1 MQIRKRNGRAV
12 LWRTSWVP
20 KGAEGNSHGYRTE
33 KYVGSLPLAAT
44 ELPVELAAKL
54 NLEEKDLLKA
64 RILEPARRA
73 EAERER
79 AAAAHEADPVWRIE
93 DALRLLD
100 EALTR
105 SHESHEAHGSP
116 VSSELLARLH
126 DAIARWPARPARRA
140 PLSGSA
146 RSEPN
151 VLQPVIAAMEHAAS
165 AVRAGAL
172 GAPTAGKV
180 RTTPAY
186 HAWSAISAHVLDSKR
201 EDTLLRALQ
210 DAGVVKRRG
219 AG

>member
-20 KGAEGNSHGYRTE
+20 KGADGNAHGYRTE

-44 ELPVELAAKL
+44 ELPAELAAKL
-54 NLEEKDLLKA
+54 CPEEKDLLKA
-64 RILEPARRA
+64 RVLEPARSA
-73 EAERER
+73 EADRER

-93 DALRLLD
+93 DALQLLD
-100 EALTR
+100 DALTR
-105 SHESHEAHGSP
+105 SHEAHGSP
-116 VSSELLARLH
+116 VPPELLARLH
-126 DAIARWPARPARRA
+126 DAIARWPARPARSA

-146 RSEPN
+146 RSEPD
-151 VLQPVIAAMEHAAS
+151 VLQQVIAAMEHAAS

-172 GAPTAGKV
+172 GAHALGKV

-186 HAWSAISAHVLDSKR
+186 RAWSAISAHVLDSKR

-219 AG
+219 TA